1 MDQSDEMDWMEKNGP
16 KWTKQTK
23 VEQVDQNDTIVWFNK
38 SVRGNNKCITIIN
51 GVPFTQPQME

>member
-1 MDQSDEMDWMEKNGP
+1 MDQSNEMDWMEKNGL

-23 VEQVDQNDTIVWFNK
+23 VEQVDQNDTIIWLNK

-51 GVPFTQPQME
+51 GVPFPQPQME